1 MPFRDNC
8 DLGGP
13 TMFTYPTFDVEI
25 VRKIDPQ
32 RLGWPGRGEAD
43 HESGLGCN
51 RMYMD
56 LRGLS
61 WTEAERVFALEQN
74 LIARIESAVA
84 PEQEYQTLEDELF
97 DGDEDLLGLDLGVAS
112 AVVFHWPPRSVSPL
126 VAATEVRLEVHI
138 MRFIHL

>member
-1 MPFRDNC
+1 MAFRDNC
-8 DLGGP
+8 DFTASP

-32 RLGWPGRGEAD
+32 RLGWPGPGEAND
-43 HESGLGCN
+43 DSGLGCN

-61 WTEAERVFALEQN
+61 CTEAERVFALEQN

-84 PEQEYQTLEDELF
+84 PENEDQTLEDELF
-97 DGDEDLLGLDLGVAS
+97 DSD
-112 AVVFHWPPRSVSPL
+112 
-126 VAATEVRLEVHI
+126 
-138 MRFIHL
+138 